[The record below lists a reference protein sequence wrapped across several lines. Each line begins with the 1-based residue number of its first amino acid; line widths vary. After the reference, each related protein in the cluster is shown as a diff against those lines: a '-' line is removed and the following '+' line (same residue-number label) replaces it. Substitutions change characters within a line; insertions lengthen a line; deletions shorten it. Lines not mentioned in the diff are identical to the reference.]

1 MQCSQTSQ
9 RCAVTRPHRRAN
21 SWLYDESVSTPPSDL
36 GDVQDRPL
44 SALPSRTARALAFV
58 SILVGGLAG
67 GLIGHGL
74 VAVQCDGDCGLP
86 RGLGIMIGALAAAG
100 GTAVVAVLALRALGE
115 WREMADRT

>member
-1 MQCSQTSQ
+1 MN
-9 RCAVTRPHRRAN
+9 RRP
-21 SWLYDESVSTPPSDL
+21 YDEAVSTPP
-36 GDVQDRPL
+36 GDVDNDQNRPL
-44 SALPSRTARALAFV
+44 SALPSRGARALAFV

-115 WREMADRT
+115 WREMADRA